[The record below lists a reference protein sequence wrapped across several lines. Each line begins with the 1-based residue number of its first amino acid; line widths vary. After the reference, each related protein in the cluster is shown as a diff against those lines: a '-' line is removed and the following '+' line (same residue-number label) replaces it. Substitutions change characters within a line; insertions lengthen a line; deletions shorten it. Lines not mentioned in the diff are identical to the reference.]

1 MRGNFAIMWTKRSW
15 MGMES
20 EGSKSERIKPDSVKL
35 DVVIRKRIRQ
45 KVLKLG
51 RRLGILLAKM

>member
-1 MRGNFAIMWTKRSW
+1 